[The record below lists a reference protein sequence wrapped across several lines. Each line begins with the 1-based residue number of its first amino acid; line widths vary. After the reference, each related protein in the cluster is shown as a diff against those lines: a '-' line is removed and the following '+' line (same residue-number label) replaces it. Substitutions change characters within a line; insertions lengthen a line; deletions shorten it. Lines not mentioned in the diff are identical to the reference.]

1 MKILGLS
8 AAAAAIFA
16 TAALAAPAAQA
27 GPFFHGNHGHFGG
40 FGHHGYWGGGLTV
53 IGVNDGIA
61 ADDCYYARRRVLVPG
76 IGLVSRRTLV
86 CG

>member
-27 GPFFHGNHGHFGG
+27 GPFFHPHGHFGG

-53 IGVNDGIA
+53 VGVNSGIA
-61 ADDCYYARRRVLVPG
+61 ADDCYYVRRRVLVPG
-76 IGLVSRRTLV
+76 IGIVKRRELV